1 MRRAIVLFS
10 GGLDSTLAVRILQEQ
25 GVTVEALNVRT
36 TYACCKLPAA
46 QAAAALGLELTVV
59 SVADDYLDLI
69 RRPLHGYG
77 RGLNPCVDCRIYMCK
92 MAKRLM
98 LERGACAVVTG
109 EVLGQ
114 RPKSQKRVA
123 LSLVE
128 RESGLE
134 GRLLRPLSAKLLAP
148 TIPECQGLIE
158 RQRLYAFSGRS
169 RKGLVELAGQFGIRA
184 IPAAS
189 SGCALASTSFAV
201 RARDL
206 LQREA
211 SPARWD
217 FELLKIGRHVRID
230 AQVKAVLGR
239 NALENA
245 ALDEFFTRH
254 DAPKCTLL
262 VPESFQGPSSLLVGP
277 ADEQHRRL
285 AGALMLR
292 HTRRFDAAA
301 VWVRVFEAGRT
312 GVMRVVSDTRVQS
325 LCDL

>member
-1 MRRAIVLFS
+1 MRRAIALFS

-25 GVTVEALNVRT
+25 GFTVDALNVRT
-36 TYACCKLPAA
+36 TYACCRLPAA
-46 QAAAALGLELTVV
+46 QAAAALGVQLTVLPV
-59 SVADDYLDLI
+59 GDDYLDLI

-98 LERGACAVVTG
+98 RERNACAVVTG

-128 RESGLE
+128 RESGLAR
-134 GRLLRPLSAKLLAP
+134 RLLRPLSARLLAP
-148 TIPECQGLIE
+148 TSPECQGLVD
-158 RQRLYAFSGRS
+158 RQRLYSFSGRS
-169 RKGLVELAGQFGIRA
+169 RKGLIELAGQLGVYM

-189 SGCALASTSFAV
+189 AGCALTSPSFSP
-201 RARDL
+201 RAADL
-206 LQREA
+206 LRFHPRA
-211 SPARWD
+211 ARWD

-230 AQVKAVLGR
+230 ARTKAVVGR

-245 ALDEFFTRH
+245 ALDEFFARH
-254 DAPKCTLL
+254 DAPPCSLL
-262 VPESFQGPSSLLVGP
+262 IPEGFRGPGVLLVGP
-277 ADEQHRRL
+277 ADEQTVGL

-292 HTRRFDAAA
+292 YTRCFDPAAA
-301 VWVRVFEAGRT
+301 RVRVMRAGESRLEHVAANV
-312 GVMRVVSDTRVQS
+312 GAES
-325 LCDL
+325 LRAM